1 MSQKIIKDKSKSK
14 SSINN
19 KMTKNVNKILNDKE
33 KDIDIDLIYTDINDK
48 LNLKFR
54 NQHEEIK
61 NELNDLKNKLKECSN
76 NMKKLESA
84 HRHDV
89 KQIYKS
95 KTKRKTSN
103 KQTGFIKERVIPE
116 NLAKFLH
123 IESGTK
129 LTGPKI
135 TKLVWEELKK
145 RNLQYKNDKRVFRTN
160 DEVSSVF
167 DVKKS
172 VNKSTSHKDKNG
184 FNFCNIQKHISYALN
199 Q

>member
-1 MSQKIIKDKSKSK
+1 MSKKIIKSKSP
-14 SSINN
+14 NN
-19 KMTKNVNKILNDKE
+19 KMKKNANKLLNENEKE
-33 KDIDIDLIYTDINDK
+33 IDIDIVYTDINDK

-61 NELNDLKNKLKECSN
+61 NELNDLKNKLKECTN

-95 KTKRKTSN
+95 KNKRKTSN
-103 KQTGFIKERVIPE
+103 KQTGFIKERIIPE

-172 VNKSTSHKDKNG
+172 VNKSTSHKDKDG